1 MITLAIET
9 ALSACSVAVFDR
21 DRLLAHADEALGRG
35 HAERLVP
42 MVAEVM
48 AAARVAKADAVA
60 VDIGP
65 GSFTG
70 LRVGIAAARAFGLAW
85 DAPVAGVESTALLAA
100 GVFAAHPGLDRIA
113 VAHDALRGEVYF
125 QVMAR
130 DGAAGAIA
138 ALAPTAAADAAVGL
152 PVAGSGAGLLT
163 AHDASLAVIDW
174 PWPRARDLLAV
185 PADARALPPRPLY
198 VRAPDAKLPA

>member
-1 MITLAIET
+1 VITLAIET
-9 ALSACSVAVFDR
+9 ALSACSVAIFDG
-21 DRLLAHADEALGRG
+21 DRLLAHADETLGRG

-42 MVAEVM
+42 MVAEMM
-48 AAARVAKADAVA
+48 AAAGVARADAVA

-85 DAPVAGVESTALLAA
+85 NAPVTGVESTALLAA
-100 GVFAAHPGLDRIA
+100 GVFASHADLDRLA

-125 QVMAR
+125 QVMTR
-130 DGAAGAIA
+130 DGAASGIA
-138 ALAPTAAADAAVGL
+138 AVPPAAAARMAAGL
-152 PVAGSGAGLLT
+152 PVAGSGAALLT
-163 AHDASLAVIDW
+163 AQDGGLAVVDW

-185 PADARALPPRPLY
+185 PAGARARPPRPLY